1 MEVNEK
7 KKKDRMYKEK
17 KKDNDTYNK
26 IYKNNYEKYKNLEV
40 DVRKLD
46 G

>member
-1 MEVNEK
+1 MKQK
-7 KKKDRMYKEK
+7 KKIECIKRK